1 MDITY
6 RGVSLSDLDTLAQ
19 LEASSY
25 PSDEAASADA
35 LAFRIE
41 NANPYFLVMIYQGNI
56 IGYICSTLTGTQE
69 LTHESMG
76 PDIEP

>member
-1 MDITY
+1 MEITY

-41 NANPYFLVMIYQGNI
+41 NANPYFLVMIYFIFILLSSGIRIQRNVQVFNA
-56 IGYICSTLTGTQE
+56 LK
-69 LTHESMG
+69 
-76 PDIEP
+76 